1 MKKMSLF
8 WAGHTL
14 PIQKVTSSKSDW
26 SCAKSASETSQGF
39 LTIILFFR
47 PKQIKYWKIYMYIY
61 FFLLRCTD
69 HITQIL
75 DVLHD
80 KILLVTLSITFW
92 PFSFVLLC
100 TRQASKSSLK
110 NRSTCYSATARGWC
124 QTCCVTQQKPMWFD
138 VLPQCEGHAGIWC
151 SMAETGIQN
160 FLPNLISAKI

>member
-1 MKKMSLF
+1 
-8 WAGHTL
+8 
-14 PIQKVTSSKSDW
+14 
-26 SCAKSASETSQGF
+26 
-39 LTIILFFR
+39 
-47 PKQIKYWKIYMYIY
+47 MYIY

-110 NRSTCYSATARGWC
+110 NCSTCYSATARGWC
-124 QTCCVTQQKPMWFD
+124 QTCCVTQQKPM
-138 VLPQCEGHAGIWC
+138 
-151 SMAETGIQN
+151 
-160 FLPNLISAKI
+160 